1 METIT
6 VDSED
11 ALTRELVSSQID
23 ADITTAGAATLWD
36 IWSTRRD
43 SGVTDNVLIVLP
55 PWYAEEELDRR
66 WPYLFGRVEFDNS
79 DKKAVLF
86 DDVRMIDVNIVENPV
101 WDDVTLTETLTVLD
115 ITDSNDYVDE
125 QGKIW
130 IPRSLMTVFERT
142 EETGDSNLTG
152 TVRGLQGD
160 D

>member
-11 ALTRELVSSQID
+11 ALTRELVSDQID
-23 ADITTAGAATLWD
+23 ADITTAGAETLWD
-36 IWSTRRD
+36 IWSARRD

-55 PWYAEEELDRR
+55 PWYAAEELDRR

-79 DKKAVLF
+79 EKKAVLF

-115 ITDSNDYVDE
+115 ITDTNDYIDE

-142 EETGDSNLTG
+142 EDTGDSNLTG